1 LKEIIRGET
10 MQLKTH
16 LKIDTSLNGE
26 IIELK
31 ENYAKVQLTT
41 SKEMIADAYE
51 LVHGGFVFGA
61 GDFTAMATINHPNV
75 VLAKSE
81 AKFVAPVKLGDIVI
95 FEGELVSSDGFKG
108 EVAVE
113 GKVGERLVFK
123 ATFYTASL
131 KNHLFA

>member
-1 LKEIIRGET
+1 

-16 LKIDTSLNGE
+16 LKINTSLNGE
-26 IIELK
+26 IVELK
-31 ENYAKVQLTT
+31 ENYARVQLIT

-51 LVHGGFVFGA
+51 LVHGGFIFGA

-95 FEGELVSSDGFKG
+95 FEGHLVSSDGFKG

-113 GKVGERLVFK
+113 AKVGETIVFK

-131 KNHLFA
+131 ANHVLS

>member
-1 LKEIIRGET
+1 

-16 LKIDTSLNGE
+16 LKINTSLNGE

-51 LVHGGFVFGA
+51 LVHGGFIFGA

-81 AKFVAPVKLGDIVI
+81 CKFLAPVKLGDIVI
-95 FEGELVSSDGFKG
+95 FEGKLVVSDGFKA

-113 GKVGERLVFK
+113 ARVGEKIVFK

-131 KNHLFA
+131 KNHVFYK

>member
-1 LKEIIRGET
+1 

-16 LKIDTSLNGE
+16 LKINRSLNGE
-26 IIELK
+26 IVELK
-31 ENYAKVQLTT
+31 ENYAKVELIT

-51 LVHGGFVFGA
+51 LVHGGFIFGA

-81 AKFVAPVKLGDIVI
+81 CKFLAPVKLGDRVI
-95 FEGELVSSDGFKG
+95 FEGHLIDSDGFKG

-131 KNHLFA
+131 KNHVLG